1 MTATVATAEV
11 EKRIWQWR
19 HLMEYFL
26 IKRYQTCI
34 DALQGGSDAVGAPLR
49 ACRIKVR
56 LKEQSMDQG
65 WDEQALYCSTAVFGF
80 SCQSLADERISDAS

>member
-1 MTATVATAEV
+1 MATAEV

-26 IKRYQTCI
+26 IKRYQACI

-49 ACRIKVR
+49 ACRLRVR
-56 LKEQSMDQG
+56 LEAWSLDQG
-65 WDEQALYCSTAVFGF
+65 FGYRRDVDQAQILG
-80 SCQSLADERISDAS
+80 LAAGH